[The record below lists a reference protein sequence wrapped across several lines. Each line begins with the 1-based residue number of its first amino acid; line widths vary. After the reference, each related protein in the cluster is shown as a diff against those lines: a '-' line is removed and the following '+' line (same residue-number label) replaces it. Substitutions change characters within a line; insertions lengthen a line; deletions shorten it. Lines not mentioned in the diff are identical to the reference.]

1 MKFDPEL
8 MRSILLDAEEI
19 PAGEAATGFNYES
32 RDQAEVN
39 RHTQILIDEGF
50 LEGLW
55 QGDHQ
60 NFPCAFRVTDL
71 SYRGHQFI
79 ANAKV
84 DSIWKKALA
93 AIRDSG
99 KSLSI
104 AVIEA
109 VLVKIAT
116 E

>member
-1 MKFDPEL
+1 

-19 PAGEAATGFNYES
+19 PAGEAVGGFEYEG

-39 RHTQILIDEGF
+39 RHTQILIDEDF
-50 LEGLW
+50 LEGIW
-55 QGDHQ
+55 MGDHQ
-60 NFPCAFRVTDL
+60 NMPCGFRVTDL
-71 SYRGHQFI
+71 TYRGHQFLE
-79 ANAKV
+79 NAR
-84 DSIWKKALA
+84 SETRWKRALNT
-93 AIRDSG
+93 IKDSG

-116 E
+116 ESTS